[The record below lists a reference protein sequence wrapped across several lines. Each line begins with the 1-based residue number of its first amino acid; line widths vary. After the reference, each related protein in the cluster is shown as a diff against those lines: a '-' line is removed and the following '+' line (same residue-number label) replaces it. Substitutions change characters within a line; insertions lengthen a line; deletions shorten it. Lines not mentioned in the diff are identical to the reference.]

1 MDLRHQSNAKYVF
14 NPESKLFELNLPQLL
29 TVLAPQP
36 DKFLEAG
43 RGTGKSTIIAWQ
55 KKEVVHNMP
64 RSANVIVGETYQQI
78 LTRTLP
84 STISALTKLGY
95 KKDLHYFIG
104 RKPPKTW
111 KWNEPHEPPLRYDY
125 FIIWYT
131 GAGYHLVSQDR
142 AGSGRGLNTDS
153 VIGDEAALLD
163 YDRLFQDVL
172 ATNRGGV
179 GRYPKTNLHHST
191 FFTSTIPT
199 TDKGKWMYRM
209 EEEAKKNPKDV
220 FYLRA
225 SAEENRKN
233 LGDKW
238 FRDNKRILTPL
249 MYSLE
254 IENIRPETIEGGFY
268 PSYNERQHTYTDYD
282 YAYLEGLDYDFD
294 KLSEV
299 DCRQDRDMIH
309 DKPFDIALDNGG
321 KINTLV
327 IGQEHPN
334 AFKIINAMY
343 AQEPLL
349 ISDLASDFC
358 DYYHPKRVKEVNYYY
373 DHTAIPTQGIVQ
385 TDYAQEFAKVLR
397 GRGWKVNLKYIG
409 RTQFHHI
416 KHLVLNQALKG
427 GDSRIPPLLF
437 NRHNCKY
444 LIISMK
450 LAPMKQGPKGFE
462 KEKLSERRNGDQ
474 REATHFSDAWDTLI
488 IGKYGSKM
496 NHSTSSGMMDTIFG

>member
-1 MDLRHQSNAKYVF
+1 MES
-14 NPESKLFELNLPQLL
+14 PENRQFELNIPQLL
-29 TVLAPQP
+29 TVLSPQP
-36 DKFLEAG
+36 DKFLEWG

-55 KKEVVHNMP
+55 KKEIVHQMP
-64 RSANVIVGETYQQI
+64 RSANIIVGETYQQI

-84 STISALTKLGY
+84 STISALAKLGY

-111 KWNEPHEPPLRYDY
+111 KWSEPFEPPLKYDY
-125 FIIWYT
+125 FIIWYN

-172 ATNRGGV
+172 ATNRGGI

-191 FFTSTIPT
+191 LFASTIPT
-199 TDKGKWMYRM
+199 SDRGKWLYAM
-209 EEEAKKNPKDV
+209 EQEAKKNPKEV

-249 MYSLE
+249 MYNLE
-254 IENIRPETIEGGFY
+254 IENIRPDTIEGGFY
-268 PSYNERQHTYTDYD
+268 SAFNERQHTYTDYD
-282 YAYLEGLDYDFD
+282 YAYLESLDYDFE
-294 KLSEV
+294 KLSNV
-299 DCRQDRDMIH
+299 DCRQDRDMLH

-321 KINTLV
+321 NINTLC
-327 IGQEHPN
+327 IGQEIN
-334 AFKIINAMY
+334 KEFKTINAMY

-349 ISDLASDFC
+349 ISDLATAFC
-358 DYYHPKRVKEVNYYY
+358 DYYHCKRVKEVYYYY
-373 DHTAIPTQGIVQ
+373 DHTAIPRQGIVQ
-385 TDYAQEFAKVLR
+385 TNYAQEFAKVLR
-397 GRGWKVNLKYIG
+397 SRGWKVNLIYIG
-409 RTQFHHI
+409 QALAHHI
-416 KHLVLNQALKG
+416 KHLILNQALKG
-427 GDSRIPPLLF
+427 EDNRMPTLSF

-444 LIISMK
+444 LIISIK
-450 LAPMKQGPKGFE
+450 LAPMKQGAKGFE
-462 KEKLSERRNGDQ
+462 KDKLSERRNGDQ
-474 REATHFSDAWDTLI
+474 KEATHFSDAWDTLI
-488 IGKYGSKM
+488 IGKYGRNM
-496 NHSTSSGMMDTIFG
+496 NHSTSSGMIDTIYG